1 MRRNLIFAFFLISSL
16 SLVAGINEDST
27 RLSKKVSWRYRV
39 DSIADLYGKTLTGLA
54 IQSRAD
60 IAHPSSETKVDAYSL
75 RMVLPPKIGRAHV

>member
-60 IAHPSSETKVDAYSL
+60 IAYVWYCLPLSIPLQCFSSSL
-75 RMVLPPKIGRAHV
+75 